1 MWWVV
6 KTCAS
11 CIGRY
16 ILYHWVTWET
26 CDDPLPLYKID
37 IPGSESFFFW
47 EIMDWPPHLYT
58 AFSLDGDDNIVL
70 IVFVDILKF
79 VVGYLVAN

>member
-1 MWWVV
+1 
-6 KTCAS
+6 
-11 CIGRY
+11 
-16 ILYHWVTWET
+16 
-26 CDDPLPLYKID
+26 
-37 IPGSESFFFW
+37 
-47 EIMDWPPHLYT
+47 MDWPPHLYT